1 MLSPIPEMPF
11 PLLLINYFSP
21 SVSQCIFIENV
32 LCARHCANT
41 KDAMLSKTRHDPC
54 LVGVCR
60 LVGGDPHESKD
71 HRKCTVTALKKCY
84 ERYKVLMRACNRRM
98 TESKDFSKEGVIG
111 LGSAGGQRAPSKG
124 NR

>member
-1 MLSPIPEMPF
+1 
-11 PLLLINYFSP
+11 
-21 SVSQCIFIENV
+21 
-32 LCARHCANT
+32 
-41 KDAMLSKTRHDPC
+41 MLSKTRHDPC

-71 HRKCTVTALKKCY
+71 HRKCIVTALKKCY

-98 TESKDFSKEGVIG
+98 TESKDFSKEGAIG